1 MRGGGVFRMYDEPQ
15 SPNEGV
21 YKIYDE
27 PESPHEKAV

>member
-1 MRGGGVFRMYDEPQ
+1 MFRMYDEPQ